1 MQRVKNSFNC
11 NLTCEQFLGGVI
23 SVPMLC
29 AGIDM
34 PKRVYHPGFRT
45 LCSEIAFILLLCQF
59 SNNSELDEQ
68 VQFSEVHC

>member
-1 MQRVKNSFNC
+1 
-11 NLTCEQFLGGVI
+11 
-23 SVPMLC
+23 MLC

-45 LCSEIAFILLLCQF
+45 LCSDIAFILLLCQF